1 MTYKIKC
8 YCVPNLVSVVK
19 KNAIKNFGKLK
30 KSTLLFN
37 FLFLST
43 VSIYAQG
50 FLVTYPKEPNAAV
63 SENYTVYV
71 NEIPINVHK
80 VATNNDV
87 SYAHF
92 SFAGKVTVRVHI
104 NVLVKTYNLSPHG
117 YGIISSKSGQDIV
130 FDLDRPRKLVLQ
142 NVNSLDETLCILG
155 DPIEDY
161 IPVPNGS
168 SVVDVTTIGIDK
180 TGATDNLNQIKQ
192 ALNNLPNGGILY
204 FPAGRYSAGGTISML
219 SNKSIYL
226 AGGAVLQ
233 ASSVG
238 ELSLNFNNASN
249 VKIFGRGSIDGLGDT
264 KRGAYNGEGG
274 ACLLAKAD
282 STISDNC
289 TIDGVM
295 LKGAISWTAIIMGT
309 TNWTAY
315 NVKVINGSAYPNHDA
330 WDPHNAINMMF
341 DNCLLYGTDDGIAFS
356 TTRDNLNL
364 NTTFRNSV
372 FLNNHSGATI
382 RIGPWIGDTTS
393 NIKVENNDHL
403 LSGTNEHALAF
414 WIGGSI
420 SNIKYLGNRVE
431 NARSGLILM
440 RTNWTDHYAGVQS
453 GSVDNV
459 VFDRLTAETVSP
471 GIYDGYKN
479 QLEGP
484 SATNFVKNISF
495 KSLYQDCSLIIS
507 SGSANM
513 NFLGPNV
520 SNVTY
525 GVSTTPLVEISGNTL
540 VTYRNGGNPGKFIIT
555 RTGGSTTNNLL
566 VNYKIHGNAKNGTDY
581 NTIQSSVTIPSGSST
596 AEIIIS
602 PSSTPSLFLYT
613 TVYLSLNSSDDY
625 ILGPNYDEVVTIVNS
640 GY

>member
-1 MTYKIKC
+1 MHSRT
-8 YCVPNLVSVVK
+8 
-19 KNAIKNFGKLK
+19 
-30 KSTLLFN
+30 FN
-37 FLFLST
+37 PFIFLTMFLFSQ
-43 VSIYAQG
+43 VSFAQSDMRIYGQG
-50 FLVTYPKEPNAAV
+50 YLVTYPKEPNAAV
-63 SENYTVYV
+63 SDNYTVYV
-71 NEIPINVHK
+71 NETRINVHK

-92 SFAGKVTVRVHI
+92 SFAGKIIVRVHI
-104 NVLVKTYNLSPHG
+104 NAMVITYNLSPHS
-117 YGIISSKSGQDIV
+117 YGIISSKSGQDII
-130 FDLDRPRKLVLQ
+130 FELDRPRKLVLQ
-142 NVNSLDETLCILG
+142 NVNSLGESLCILG
-155 DPIEDY
+155 DPIEDN

-168 SVVDVTTIGIDK
+168 SVVDVTTIGIDN
-180 TGATDNLNQIKQ
+180 TGATDNLNQIKK
-192 ALNNLPNGGILY
+192 ALNNLPVNGILY
-204 FPAGRYSAGGTISML
+204 FPPGRYTAGGKIPML

-233 ASSVG
+233 ASQGG
-238 ELSLNFNNASN
+238 ELSLNFDNASN
-249 VKIFGRGSIDGLGDT
+249 VKIFGRGSIDGLGDS
-264 KRGAYNGEGG
+264 KRGAYNREAG

-282 STISDNC
+282 STTSDNC
-289 TIDGVM
+289 IIDGVI
-295 LKGAISWTAIIMGT
+295 LKGAITWTAIIMGT

-315 NVKVINGSAYPNHDA
+315 NLKVINGSRYPNHDA

-372 FLNNHSGATI
+372 FLNNHYGATI
-382 RIGPWIGDTTS
+382 RIGPWIGDNTS

-431 NARSGLILM
+431 KARSGLILM
-440 RTNWTDHYAGVQS
+440 RTNWTDHNAGVQS

-459 VFDRLTAETVSP
+459 VFNRLTAETVSP

-484 SATNFVKNISF
+484 NAIHFVKNITF
-495 KSLYQDCSLIIS
+495 KDFYQEGSLITS

-513 NFLGPNV
+513 NLLGPNV

-525 GVSTTPLVEISGNTL
+525 RVSTTPLVDISAGTL
-540 VTYRNGGNPGKFIIT
+540 VTYRTDGNPGKFVIS
-555 RTGGSTTNNLL
+555 RSGGSTTNALT

-581 NTIQSSVTIPSGSST
+581 STIQSSVTIPSGSNST
-596 AEIIIS
+596 KIIIS
-602 PSSTPSLFLYT
+602 PSSTPSATPYK
-613 TVYLSLNSSDDY
+613 TVYLSLNSSDSY
-625 ILGPNYDEVVTIVNS
+625 ILGPNYDAIVTIVN
-640 GY
+640 

>member
-1 MTYKIKC
+1 MKKII
-8 YCVPNLVSVVK
+8 LTLS
-19 KNAIKNFGKLK
+19 L
-30 KSTLLFN
+30 LLF
-37 FLFLST
+37 FLLEF
-43 VSIYAQG
+43 YGQG
-50 FLVTYPKEPNAAV
+50 FLVNYPKEPNAAV
-63 SENYTVYV
+63 SENYTVFV
-71 NEIPINVHK
+71 NETPINVHK
-80 VATNNDV
+80 VATNNDI

-104 NVLVKTYNLSPHG
+104 NAIVNTYNLSPHS
-117 YGIISSKSGQDIV
+117 YGIISTKAGHDIS
-130 FDLDRPRKLVLQ
+130 FQLDKPRKLVLQ
-142 NVNSLDETLCILG
+142 NVNSLGETLCILG

-168 SVVDVTTIGIDK
+168 SIVDVTTIGIDK

-192 ALNNLPNGGILY
+192 ALNNLPNEGILY
-204 FPAGRYSAGGTISML
+204 FPAGRYSAGGTIPML

-249 VKIFGRGSIDGLGDT
+249 IKIFGRGSIDGLGDS

-289 TIDGVM
+289 TIDGIII
-295 LKGAISWTAIIMGT
+295 KGAISWTAIIMGT

-315 NVKVINGSAYPNHDA
+315 NLKVINGAAYPNHDA

-341 DNCLLYGTDDGIAFS
+341 DNCILYGTDDGIAFS

-382 RIGPWIGDTTS
+382 RIGPWIGDNTS

-420 SNIKYLGNRVE
+420 SNIKYWGNRVE

-440 RTNWTDHYAGVQS
+440 RTNWKDYYAGVQS

-484 SATNFVKNISF
+484 NATNFVKNISF
-495 KSLYQDCSLIIS
+495 KSLYQDGSLITS

-525 GVSTTPLVEISGNTL
+525 EVSTTPLVEISANTL
-540 VTYRNGGNPGKFIIT
+540 VTYRNGGNPGKFVIT
-555 RTGGSTTNNLL
+555 RTGGSTADALT

-581 NTIQSSVTIPSGSST
+581 STIQSSVTIPSGSSF
-596 AEIIIS
+596 AEIIIL
-602 PSSTPSLFLYT
+602 PSSTPFASSYT
-613 TVYLSLNSSDDY
+613 TIYLSLYSSDSY
-625 ILGPNYDEVVTIVNS
+625 ILGPNYDAVVTIVNS
-640 GY
+640 GS

>member
-1 MTYKIKC
+1 MHSRT
-8 YCVPNLVSVVK
+8 
-19 KNAIKNFGKLK
+19 
-30 KSTLLFN
+30 FN
-37 FLFLST
+37 PFIFLMMFLFSQ
-43 VSIYAQG
+43 VSFAQSDISIYGQG
-50 FLVTYPKEPNAAV
+50 FLVTYPKESDAAV
-63 SENYTVYV
+63 SDNYTVYV
-71 NEIPINVHK
+71 NETPINVHK

-92 SFAGKVTVRVHI
+92 SFAGKITVRVHI
-104 NVLVKTYNLSPHG
+104 NAIVNTYNLSPHG
-117 YGIISSKSGQDIV
+117 YGIISSKSGQDII
-130 FDLDRPRKLVLQ
+130 FELDRPRKLVLQ
-142 NVNSLDETLCILG
+142 NVNSLDESLCILG
-155 DPIEDY
+155 DPIEDN
-161 IPVPNGS
+161 IPVPDGLS
-168 SVVDVTTIGIDK
+168 IIDVTTIGIDN
-180 TGATDNLNQIKQ
+180 TGATDNLNQIKT
-192 ALNNLPNGGILY
+192 ALNNLPANGILY
-204 FPAGRYSAGGTISML
+204 FPAGRYTAGGKIPML

-233 ASSVG
+233 ASSGG
-238 ELSLNFNNASN
+238 ELSLNFDNASN
-249 VKIFGRGSIDGLGDT
+249 VKIFGRGSIDGLGDS
-264 KRGAYNGEGG
+264 KRGAYNREAG
-274 ACLLAKAD
+274 ACLLSKAD
-282 STISDNC
+282 STKSDNC
-289 TIDGVM
+289 MIDGII
-295 LKGAISWTAIIMGT
+295 LKGAITWTAIIMGT

-315 NVKVINGSAYPNHDA
+315 NLKVINGSRYPNHDA
-330 WDPHNAINMMF
+330 WDPHNAVNMMF
-341 DNCLLYGTDDGIAFS
+341 DNCFVYGTDDGIAFS

-382 RIGPWIGDTTS
+382 RIGPWIGDNTS
-393 NIKVENNDHL
+393 NIRVENNDHL

-484 SATNFVKNISF
+484 NATNFVNNISF
-495 KSLYQDCSLIIS
+495 KSFYQEGSLITS

-520 SNVTY
+520 SNVTF
-525 GVSTTPLVEISGNTL
+525 GVSSTPLVQISAISHIAF
-540 VTYRNGGNPGKFIIT
+540 RNVGNPGKFVIS
-555 RTGGSTTNNLL
+555 RSGGSTTNMLN
-566 VNYKIHGNAKNGTDY
+566 VNYKIHGNATNGTDY
-581 NTIQSSVTIPSGSST
+581 STIQGLVTIPAGSSF

-602 PSSTPSLFLYT
+602 PDSTPSASPYK
-613 TVYLSLNSSDDY
+613 TVYISLSSADNY
-625 ILGPNYDEVVTIVNS
+625 ILGPNYDAVVTIVN
-640 GY
+640 